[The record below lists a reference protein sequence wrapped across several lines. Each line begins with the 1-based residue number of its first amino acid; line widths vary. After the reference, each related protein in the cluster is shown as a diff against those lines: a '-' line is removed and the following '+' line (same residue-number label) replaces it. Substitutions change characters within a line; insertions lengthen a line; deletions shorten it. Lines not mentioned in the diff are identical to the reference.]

1 MTGSGLDNLEARQ
14 RARKMIAFGVFV
26 IVVMTL
32 LAYSRAPFNG
42 FIWDDETYVQN
53 NTLLRDIDGLQ
64 RIWIPRQTVQYYPVV
79 FSTLWIEYQLWE
91 LNPLG
96 YHITNIIL
104 HLLNAL
110 LLWGVC
116 RTLKFPL
123 ATGWLI
129 AALFAVHPVHV
140 ESVAWITERKNV
152 LSGFFY
158 LTAGLAYIRFDA
170 IRDGEIDGRKPKEAW
185 GWYGLSLPLFGL
197 ALLSKSVTC
206 SLPATLI
213 LIMLWQR
220 KALSARRILT
230 LLPMF
235 IVGFLAAMNTARIER
250 EVVGAE
256 GADFVFSFFE
266 KSLIASK
273 SLLFYPQKIIWPHPL
288 IFNYSRWDIDGAS
301 MMSYWPIPVVALIG
315 IVLVWWFLKGRRGPF
330 IALAFFAGTVFPAI
344 GFFNVYPH
352 RFSFVADHFQYLASI
367 GVIAFLVG
375 IAQRLAGNPRRLLIC
390 AAIPL
395 VLFTALTW
403 KQSGEYRNLETL
415 WRATLAKN
423 PRAWMPQNNLSSLM
437 LRRADEKLRKSE
449 PADEEI
455 EAARKY
461 AQYAIDIKPTHHTA
475 HANLSE
481 ALRLQKRYAEALHH
495 ITRAV
500 EERTIWPDHHR
511 NQGRLFELMNN
522 PEAAMDAYRRTIEL
536 APNHIPAHLN
546 LARLLVSAG
555 DLENA
560 AEHYEVVLTLQ
571 PDNFISLG
579 NLSNIRNQ
587 LRQFALADA
596 LFDRAIQASSLPQD
610 HIQVAMRYAVFLIQC
625 PDSEI
630 RNPEKAVV
638 IADRICT
645 LTSRRLPNT
654 LDVLAMA
661 HAAAGRF
668 DVAVR
673 IAEEA
678 ANLARRVAP
687 VEMASEI
694 EARLADYRNR
704 ILPSLAQPKTD

>member
-14 RARKMIAFGVFV
+14 RAQKMIALGVFV

-53 NTLLRDIDGLQ
+53 NPLLRDIDGLQ

-170 IRDGEIDGRKPKEAW
+170 IRDGEIVGRKPKEAW

-206 SLPATLI
+206 SLPAALI

-288 IFNYSRWDIDGAS
+288 IFNYSRWEIDGAS
-301 MMSYWPIPVVALIG
+301 LMSYWPVPVVALIG

-330 IALAFFAGTVFPAI
+330 IALAFFAGTIFPAI

-375 IAQRLAGNPRRLLIC
+375 IAQRLIGNPKRFLAC
-390 AAIPL
+390 GAIPL
-395 VLFTALTW
+395 VIFSILTW
-403 KQSGEYRNLETL
+403 NQSGEYRNLETL

-423 PRAWMPQNNLSSLM
+423 PQAWMPHNNLSSLM
-437 LRRADEKLRKSE
+437 LRRADEKIRKGE
-449 PADEEI
+449 PADVEI
-455 EAARKY
+455 ETARQH
-461 AQYAIDIKPTHHTA
+461 AQSAIGLKPAHHTA

-481 ALRLQKRYAEALHH
+481 ALRLQGRYDEALYH

-500 EERTIWPDHHR
+500 AERPVWPDHHR
-511 NQGRLFELMNN
+511 NQGRMFELLNN
-522 PEAAMDAYRRTIEL
+522 PNAAMDAYRRMIEL
-536 APNHIPAHLN
+536 TPNHIPARLD
-546 LARLLVSAG
+546 LARLLVSAEE
-555 DLENA
+555 LEYA
-560 AEHYEVVLTLQ
+560 TEQYDAVLTLQ

-596 LFDRAIQASSLPQD
+596 LFDRAIQASSLPHD

-625 PDSEI
+625 PDPEI

-678 ANLARRVAP
+678 VNLARRVAP
-687 VEMASEI
+687 AEMASEI

-704 ILPSLAQPKTD
+704 TLPPLAQPKNN

>member
-1 MTGSGLDNLEARQ
+1 MTVSGLDNLEARQ
-14 RARKMIAFGVFV
+14 RAQKLIALGVLV

-32 LAYSRAPFNG
+32 LAYCRAPFNG

-53 NTLLRDIDGLQ
+53 NTLLHDIDGLQ

-79 FSTLWIEYQLWE
+79 FSTFWIEYQLWE

-110 LLWGVC
+110 LLWGIL

-123 ATGWLI
+123 AMGWLI

-158 LTAGLAYIRFDA
+158 LCSGLAYLRFAA
-170 IRDGEIDGRKPKEAW
+170 IRDGEIDGKEPKDAW
-185 GWYGLSLPLFGL
+185 GWYGFSLPLFGM
-197 ALLSKSVTC
+197 ALMSKSVTC
-206 SLPATLI
+206 SLPAALI

-220 KALSARRILT
+220 KPFSLARILT

-235 IVGFLAAMNTARIER
+235 IIGFFAAMNTARIER

-256 GADFVFSFFE
+256 GADFVFSFIE
-266 KSLIASK
+266 KCLIASK

-288 IFNYSRWDIDGAS
+288 IFNYSRWDIGGAS
-301 MMSYWPIPVVALIG
+301 MMSYWPVAVVALVG
-315 IVLVWWFLKGRRGPF
+315 MVLVWLFLKGKRGPF

-367 GVIAFLVG
+367 GVIALLVG
-375 IAQRLAGNPRRLLIC
+375 IGQRLIGNPKRLLAC
-390 AAIPL
+390 GAVPL
-395 VLFTALTW
+395 VIFSILTW
-403 KQSGEYRNLETL
+403 NQNGEYRNLETL

-423 PRAWMPQNNLSSLM
+423 PQAWMPHNNLSSLM
-437 LRRADEKLRKSE
+437 LRRADEKLRKGE
-449 PADEEI
+449 PADDEI
-455 EAARKY
+455 EAARQH
-461 AQYAIDIKPTHHTA
+461 AQSAIDIKPTHHTA

-481 ALRLQKRYAEALHH
+481 ALRLQGRYDEALHH

-500 EERTIWPDHHR
+500 EERPIWPDHHR
-511 NQGRLFELMNN
+511 NQGRMLELLNN
-522 PEAAMDAYRRTIEL
+522 PNAAMDAYRSTIEL
-536 APNHIPAHLN
+536 ASNHIPARLN
-546 LARLLVSAG
+546 LARLLVSAKE
-555 DLENA
+555 LENA
-560 AEHYEVVLTLQ
+560 AEQYEAVLSLQ
-571 PDNFISLG
+571 PDNFTALG
-579 NLSNIRNQ
+579 TLSNIRNE

-596 LFDRAIQASSLPQD
+596 LFDRAMQATSLPQD
-610 HIQVAMRYAVFLIQC
+610 QIQVAMRYAVFLIQC

-678 ANLARRVAP
+678 VNLARRVAP
-687 VEMASEI
+687 SDMSSEI
-694 EARLADYRNR
+694 EARLEDYRNR
-704 ILPSLAQPKTD
+704 TLPSLAQPKTD